1 MAPRSKLSTEP
12 LYTQVR
18 NLLAQRIARGVWS
31 PGSMLPN
38 EGELARELGVS
49 PGTVRK
55 ALDVLESDRLVLRRQ
70 GRGTS
75 VVDLATGEVA
85 ARFSNLRNG
94 KGERIV
100 GDMELLAQ
108 TRDAPSEIEQQRLQL
123 STGDP
128 VLRTTRLRRY
138 KDQLFMHEQIAL
150 AVSRFPGLEG
160 EDAGAYRIS
169 ALAQRCGVHLVK
181 ASERVTLEQA
191 TPQTAKRLEV
201 EAHTQLLKLDRVIYT
216 AGGDPVQWRI
226 ALCSL
231 KDDMFYA
238 AEMD

>member
-94 KGERIV
+94 KASGSSATWNCWRRP
-100 GDMELLAQ
+100 G
-108 TRDAPSEIEQQRLQL
+108 TR
-123 STGDP
+123 
-128 VLRTTRLRRY
+128 
-138 KDQLFMHEQIAL
+138 
-150 AVSRFPGLEG
+150 
-160 EDAGAYRIS
+160 
-169 ALAQRCGVHLVK
+169 
-181 ASERVTLEQA
+181 QA
-191 TPQTAKRLEV
+191 KSSSS
-201 EAHTQLLKLDRVIYT
+201 D
-216 AGGDPVQWRI
+216 
-226 ALCSL
+226 CS
-231 KDDMFYA
+231 
-238 AEMD
+238 